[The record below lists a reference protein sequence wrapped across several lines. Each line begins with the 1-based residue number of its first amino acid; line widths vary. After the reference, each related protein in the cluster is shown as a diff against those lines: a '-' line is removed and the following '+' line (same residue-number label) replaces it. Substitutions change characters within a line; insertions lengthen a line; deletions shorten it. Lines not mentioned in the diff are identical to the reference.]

1 LKPDIILTYMD
12 DEFGAAEAG
21 KEDQAG
27 TSRKEVNER
36 YKKLPKILKDMLVTL
51 INKYPEL
58 KAKRAAVGLL
68 SSSMYT
74 KLSFYVILYECLLII
89 YN

>member
-1 LKPDIILTYMD
+1 MD

-27 TSRKEVNER
+27 TSRKE

-51 INKYPEL
+51 TKKYPEL
-58 KAKRAAVGLL
+58 KAKLAAVGLL